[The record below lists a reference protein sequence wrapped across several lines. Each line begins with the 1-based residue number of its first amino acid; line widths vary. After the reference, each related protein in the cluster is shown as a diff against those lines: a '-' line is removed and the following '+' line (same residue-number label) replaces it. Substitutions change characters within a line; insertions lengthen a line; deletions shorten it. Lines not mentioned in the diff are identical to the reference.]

1 MFSTRSASAAGGFGS
16 QAHVQANAFGGDG
29 ASDSSSKKD
38 RRRNQNETKRA
49 FNPFSQNA
57 GNAKHGRGEKKGGKQ
72 TARRDRRT
80 TDGMND
86 DSELT
91 RSSSPD
97 GPESDSHDPFAK
109 RIFKRLHADGI
120 SPPPWPSSPGSDASK
135 PAMTRF
141 REKYED
147 YRQRVRRSLT
157 KAGLIDDPNKRKKLS
172 EAISFKGICEDM
184 CPEYEKI
191 QRITESDVVKAEK
204 TGGVADLSH
213 MVKKLAR
220 SAAGQEAPLPM
231 DVRSTRALGLSLDYM
246 FGTLLRED
254 ENLRHLHGFVW
265 DRTRAIRRDFA
276 FFSSMNESELKTQI
290 YVLENIARF
299 HVTSLHLL
307 PQFVSPG
314 DRIEDLFSEHQ
325 ELEQLGKTLLSL
337 RDIYDDC
344 RLQDI
349 KCDNEAEFR
358 AYYLLFHGRDPG
370 IVEALQMQWDSRFWN
385 DSEEVR
391 IALSLVEAMHNNQ
404 DFVGSAKHKEDGP
417 LLACTSAYTAFFDIV
432 ENVSTSYTMACFA
445 ECHFPHIR
453 RAILQAVKRALTRPR
468 NPVLDVTAEA
478 LNEFLRYDTVE
489 QAIEFAELHGFSF
502 TPNAEDPTNV
512 SKYGLEL
519 KERSPVP
526 YVKVD
531 HQFSRRLVEKK
542 RGNATLPQILRR
554 TIYDRVSSSAYMPNG
569 GREESL
575 FVQDE
580 PQPEPSPSS
589 VGMAASGTAMK
600 QPSPRTFG
608 ATPEQKAPK
617 TQGGFVFEPDSDS
630 EDADAL
636 RKTSPGGGG
645 MATTA
650 FAAPTNGK
658 PSFFNTIIA
667 NAATQGDNAAQV
679 KPNPFTPTGVA
690 VENKAEAKPNP
701 FASASV
707 FGNKTES
714 PAPAKLNP
722 FAGVLQPGNNG
733 STPGASPFGAPKPAF
748 GEAAPLHAGN
758 GPAVFG
764 GVVSNTVPPTKPGPF
779 APASTAFGG
788 APKPFGGQQ
797 TTSPSSASFTPS
809 TSTTNAATPFTAPAA
824 TPPSILGGTI
834 ANATQL
840 PAAAGAGCSPFSPL
854 PSSSSAPGSTTW
866 GITPSSSSPAFLNAS
881 KQQMNGQSGF
891 SASFTPQV
899 RSSAEAPLPNL
910 ASQPSAADR
919 AQDSSA
925 ATLGMLGQP
934 TLPAFMGSAS
944 AGLSKEAG
952 AFATN
957 NEPSPLPK
965 PVSEAMSAEA
975 TSHAPPLPSVKP
987 AEPPKEPPGPPRDLL
1002 GDFNEWFVLGDKGLL
1017 SDFLVESVKWIT
1029 NDTFKRF
1036 TQEAEEKKR
1045 REEEEHINAEVE
1057 RFRTY
1062 NLSLKFFYR
1071 WKRAAR
1077 EKRLRVVGRKGR
1089 DEMRAFHAARLA
1101 AERKER
1107 EDARRASG
1115 RRGAEQQTPEHSK
1128 EFLDLMKSRRAAQR
1142 DASESLLASGILSGI
1157 DQERR
1162 LARAIVGDDLRSS
1175 NGSQSSRRPSF
1186 SSSVGPSRK
1195 EGSKTQ
1201 ALRRMYF
1208 DQPEK
1213 FRRSLPSMSSEER
1226 GSPGATKR
1234 ISNASSRWRLKAM
1247 GIVPLDDGTAVPES
1261 LAREMAASGSLRYS
1275 RSVSPWRRRR
1285 VSATDAIQAET
1296 QRLPPRSHGGV
1307 GSSPVNNATLNSK
1320 RKRDD
1325 TSTSEVDLTDN
1336 GSSKRVMSDSHR
1348 AGIAATVE
1356 TSPGN
1361 KRKRAVD
1368 DDAQSPTV
1376 DGVTQKRILTDAEK
1390 VTMELQ
1396 ALRAEMEEGTEW
1408 YKNQIEQLQSESEA
1422 RGTPWFDDSM

>member
-16 QAHVQANAFGGDG
+16 RAFGQANALGGDG

-38 RRRNQNETKRA
+38 KRKNQNDGKRA

-57 GNAKHGRGEKKGGKQ
+57 GNAKHGRGEKRGGKQ
-72 TARRDRRT
+72 TTRRNGRT
-80 TDGMND
+80 TDDMND
-86 DSELT
+86 GNELT
-91 RSSSPD
+91 RSSVSD
-97 GPESDSHDPFAK
+97 GLSSAPGSEPESNDPFAK
-109 RIFKRLHADGI
+109 RIYRQLHKDGI
-120 SPPPWPSSPGSDASK
+120 SPPPWPSNPGSDTSK
-135 PAMTRF
+135 PAMARF
-141 REKYED
+141 REQHED

-276 FFSSMNESELKTQI
+276 FFSTMNESELKTQI

-344 RLQDI
+344 RTQDI
-349 KCDNEAEFR
+349 VCENEAEFR

-370 IVEALQMQWDSRFWN
+370 IVEALQMQWDPRFWN

-417 LLACTSAYTAFFDIV
+417 LLACTSAYTTFFDIV
-432 ENVSTSYTMACFA
+432 EAVSTSYTMACFA
-445 ECHFPHIR
+445 ECHFPYVR
-453 RAILQAVKRALTRPR
+453 RAILQAVKRALTRPK
-468 NPVLDVTAEA
+468 NPVEDVTAEA

-502 TPNAEDPTNV
+502 TPNREDPANV
-512 SKYGLEL
+512 S
-519 KERSPVP
+519 
-526 YVKVD
+526 
-531 HQFSRRLVEKK
+531 
-542 RGNATLPQILRR
+542 
-554 TIYDRVSSSAYMPNG
+554 SSSAYLPNG

-580 PQPEPSPSS
+580 PQQDLASPS
-589 VGMAASGTAMK
+589 VVAADSGTATK
-600 QPSPRTFG
+600 QASFG
-608 ATPEQKAPK
+608 AFGSTPQPKTPK
-617 TQGGFVFEPDSDS
+617 TQGGFVVEPDSESDT
-630 EDADAL
+630 EAPRNAFQ
-636 RKTSPGGGG
+636 GAAG
-645 MATTA
+645 MATKPGSLFNA
-650 FAAPTNGK
+650 KGQFGAPTNGK
-658 PSFFNTIIA
+658 A
-667 NAATQGDNAAQV
+667 NLFDSATTAAAI
-679 KPNPFTPTGVA
+679 

-722 FAGVLQPGNNG
+722 FAGAFQPGNNA
-733 STPGASPFGAPKPAF
+733 SAPVASPFGASQPSF
-748 GEAAPLHAGN
+748 GQPPPSNASN
-758 GPAVFG
+758 GPASTGGAISNPLASTKPSPFAAASPTFG
-764 GVVSNTVPPTKPGPF
+764 GSTTPG
-779 APASTAFGG
+779 AA
-788 APKPFGGQQ
+788 QQ
-797 TTSPSSASFTPS
+797 TTSTSPALFAPSA
-809 TSTTNAATPFTAPAA
+809 TTNKTPRHSPLQWPQPRSLAEQLAR
-824 TPPSILGGTI
+824 PPQGG
-834 ANATQL
+834 
-840 PAAAGAGCSPFSPL
+840 AAAS
-854 PSSSSAPGSTTW
+854 GSLF
-866 GITPSSSSPAFLNAS
+866 GPPPSSSPAPNATSTPVTLGIASSPSSSGLLDAGKPQLSGQTGTPTSLPPQISSSSS
-881 KQQMNGQSGF
+881 KGSLLSAISQSTAT
-891 SASFTPQV
+891 SQD
-899 RSSAEAPLPNL
+899 
-910 ASQPSAADR
+910 QPS
-919 AQDSSA
+919 STSV
-925 ATLGMLGQP
+925 LGMLGQP
-934 TLPAFMGSAS
+934 KQPVSTDTPSVGLPKSAS
-944 AGLSKEAG
+944 TFTTIGQ
-952 AFATN
+952 
-957 NEPSPLPK
+957 SPLPK
-965 PVSEAMSAEA
+965 PAAEEASTA
-975 TSHAPPLPSVKP
+975 SPSLSTKA

-1002 GDFNEWFVLGDKGLL
+1002 GDFSNWFVNGDNGLL
-1017 SDFLVESVKWIT
+1017 SDFLVESVRWIT
-1029 NDTFKRF
+1029 SEAFKQF
-1036 TQEAEEKKR
+1036 TQESEERKR
-1045 REEEEHINAEVE
+1045 REEEERTNAEVE
-1057 RFRTY
+1057 RFRVY

-1077 EKRLRVVGRKGR
+1077 EKRLRALRRKAR
-1089 DEMRAFHAARLA
+1089 DEQRTFYAARQE

-1107 EDARRASG
+1107 EDSRRASE
-1115 RRGAEQQTPEHSK
+1115 RRDAEQEAAGHSK
-1128 EFLDLMKSRRAAQR
+1128 EFLSLMKSRRAAQR
-1142 DASESLLASGILSGI
+1142 DATESLLASGILSGLG
-1157 DQERR
+1157 QERQM
-1162 LARAIVGDDLRSS
+1162 ARAIVNDELRSS

-1201 ALRRMYF
+1201 ALRRKYF
-1208 DQPEK
+1208 DQPDK
-1213 FRRSLPSMSSEER
+1213 FRRSLPSLSSEDR
-1226 GSPGATKR
+1226 GSPGVTKR
-1234 ISNASSRWRLKAM
+1234 SSNASSRWRLKAM

-1285 VSATDAIQAET
+1285 LSATDAIQAEM
-1296 QRLPPRSHGGV
+1296 QRLPPTSHGGD
-1307 GSSPVNNATLNSK
+1307 GSSPVNNLTLNSK

-1325 TSTSEVDLTDN
+1325 ANTSELDLID
-1336 GSSKRVMSDSHR
+1336 GSSNKRVMSDSDR
-1348 AGIAATVE
+1348 PGLESAVE
-1356 TSPGN
+1356 TSPAN

-1368 DDAQSPTV
+1368 DDVHSPV
-1376 DGVTQKRILTDAEK
+1376 ADGGAQKRIISDAER

-1408 YKNQIEQLQSESEA
+1408 YKSQIERFRSESEA
-1422 RGTPWFDDSM
+1422 RGTSWFDESI